1 MVNRGGKINEKGR
14 EAGVRG
20 GEGRGSMVDRD

>member
-1 MVNRGGKINEKGR
+1 MSSR

-20 GEGRGSMVDRD
+20 GEWERGEDQENKGREFSLG